1 MLSALSV
8 LSVLSVR
15 LSLFLVAQRSFALP
29 TGASASAMA
38 SSVPVPVPFP
48 WRVRLEELQASMEGA
63 VAAAQTSRGAAAAA
77 STAAAAAAATAED
90 LAVKFSA
97 PVAAMAARFSPH
109 RSQVL
114 EQQQWQQGH
123 TFEDIDAMFQ
133 QEHQQQ
139 RQPRVFGLG
148 RARSDEML
156 IGLGRAR
163 TDEDDNADRHGPDLD
178 TDEDGPVSPEE
189 LAYLTQDAERV
200 ETEHDMLFR
209 IRCALRPF
217 TQCAVPEEVYIRR
230 NEILAQLVHYKGW
243 VSSQDKFEVL
253 ALATKNKKHGKT
265 TKQQKQNQ
273 KKRGSCIDLPVLESW
288 ITSTTR
294 CYASYCTYHNTAG
307 CRRNGGAA
315 CCSRTD

>member
-1 MLSALSV
+1 M
-8 LSVLSVR
+8 LSVR
-15 LSLFLVAQRSFALP
+15 FCPFLVAQRSFALP
-29 TGASASAMA
+29 TGVSASAMA
-38 SSVPVPVPFP
+38 SSVPVPVH
-48 WRVRLEELQASMEGA
+48 WKARLEELQACMEGA

-97 PVAAMAARFSPH
+97 PDARFSPH

-148 RARSDEML
+148 RARS
-156 IGLGRAR
+156 
-163 TDEDDNADRHGPDLD
+163 DEDDNADRHGPDLD

-253 ALATKNKKHGKT
+253 ALATKNKQQKT
-265 TKQQKQNQ
+265 TKQQKQTN

-294 CYASYCTYHNTAG
+294 CSASVDVV
-307 CRRNGGAA
+307 CR
-315 CCSRTD
+315 